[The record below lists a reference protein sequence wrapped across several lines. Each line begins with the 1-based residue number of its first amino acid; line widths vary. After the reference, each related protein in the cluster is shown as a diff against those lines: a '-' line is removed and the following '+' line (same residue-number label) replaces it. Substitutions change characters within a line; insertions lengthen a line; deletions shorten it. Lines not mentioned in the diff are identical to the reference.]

1 MPTQSSAKAVHDVL
15 GALTPKPQLWLQ
27 NGADRVAL
35 IILSIR
41 WSVPYPQKSLLLLQN
56 GAHLAALII
65 GQLDTRHSS

>member
-15 GALTPKPQLWLQ
+15 SALTPKPQLWLQ

-41 WSVPYPQKSLLLLQN
+41 WSVPYPQKLLLLLQN